1 VTRALA
7 LEKLR
12 AFLVD
17 ELGVRDELLQ
27 DETALMDAGLID
39 SLGVVEI
46 IAFCEENLGCQVP
59 PEEIAPD
66 AFRSLASL
74 AESTVERWHTG

>member
-1 VTRALA
+1 VTRSIA
-7 LEKLR
+7 LEMLR
-12 AFLVD
+12 VFLVD
-17 ELGVRDELLQ
+17 ELGVREELLQ
-27 DETALMDAGLID
+27 DDTALMDAGLID

-66 AFRSLASL
+66 AFRSLATL
-74 AESTVERWHTG
+74 ADSAVERWHTG